1 MRPKLRELLSDKAV
15 IKSTRIAVPRSESPL
30 PVTNIPGNGK
40 DVPMRTDPSRAIE
53 TTTIGEAWIAVARLI
68 MESGAPST
76 YDGLAMR
83 EVLMTTI
90 VVTSP
95 RTTDDLVERYADPER
110 LAWMRANFNDF
121 SEVSELGDADSYAT
135 RLHNY
140 AGSGRD
146 QLVWVIDRLRRDP
159 LSRSAAITT
168 FQPLSDTSYIPCVSL
183 LDFFLAD
190 DSLHVVVYAHS
201 IDFGAKGYANLLELA
216 TIQHQ
221 VAAELDQS
229 VGSLTFIVKS
239 SHVYDIDADFMNS
252 VLASSS
258 T

>member
-1 MRPKLRELLSDKAV
+1 VSHLEPSIHASDV
-15 IKSTRIAVPRSESPL
+15 L
-30 PVTNIPGNGK
+30 GNDK
-40 DVPMRTDPSRAIE
+40 DVQVRPDMATTIE

-68 MESGAPST
+68 MESGVAST
-76 YDGLAMR
+76 YDGLAIR

-90 VVTSP
+90 VVRSP
-95 RTTDDLVERYADPER
+95 QTTDGIVERYADSER

-140 AGSGRD
+140 AGSGLD
-146 QLVWVIDRLRRDP
+146 QLRWVSDRLRRDP
-159 LSRSAAITT
+159 LSRSAAVTT

-183 LDFFLAD
+183 LDFYLAD
-190 DSLHVVVYAHS
+190 DSLHLVVYAHS

-216 TIQHQ
+216 AIQHQ
-221 VAAELDQS
+221 VAGELDWP
-229 VGSLTFIVKS
+229 VGSLTIIVKS
-239 SHVYDIDADFMNS
+239 SHVYDGDVAFMDS

-258 T
+258 S